1 VFAACAALAALSLV
15 MPSAPTTDP
24 WGWIVWGRE
33 VLHLDLSTVVPGP
46 PSWKPLPV
54 LITTPLALTGAA
66 APTLWLLVARV
77 GALASLAVAARVAG
91 RLAGGWAAAI
101 AVAGLVL
108 STDWLR
114 AFAHGYTEPLAV
126 GLLLAAVDQHLSDRP
141 RRALWLGGLA
151 ALCRPEALMIVAAYG
166 VSQWRRGRMPPGQIA
181 AVLVGVTA
189 LWLVPDWIGSGDP
202 LHGAHVAR
210 LTAESGPVAALHAL
224 AAGALILPWPLLLT
238 GLAGVAIAVQRRD
251 ERVLWIAAAAGAWAA
266 VETGLMLAGYPA
278 LGRFFILPAAL
289 WLMVCAAG
297 AVWLVQGAR
306 EERGRLR
313 PAAAAALAVAALPF
327 VTIRAEHSVQELA
340 DSIDRARL
348 ETQLLAAVDAAG
360 STLRTCGGP
369 GMPARLT
376 WMKGAVAWKLDVPLD
391 SVHAVRTWGSRTYLQ
406 RLSDSDE
413 RPPPWPS
420 AGRVITVGPAAVHG
434 SGFLDPFAN
443 ARLRMPGLDSTVA
456 ARAGRWRVVE
466 HPCGRMR
473 AV

>member
-1 VFAACAALAALSLV
+1 
-15 MPSAPTTDP
+15 
-24 WGWIVWGRE
+24 
-33 VLHLDLSTVVPGP
+33 
-46 PSWKPLPV
+46 V

-91 RLAGGWAAAI
+91 RLAGRWAAVI
-101 AVAGLVL
+101 AVAGLQL

-114 AFAHGYTEPLAV
+114 AFAHGYTEPLTI
-126 GLLLAAVDQHLSDRP
+126 GLLLAAVDQHLSGRP

-151 ALCRPEALMIVAAYG
+151 ALSRPEALLLVAAYG
-166 VSQWRRGRMPPGQIA
+166 VAQWRRGRMAPWPVV
-181 AVLVGVTA
+181 AVLAGVAA

-210 LTAESGPVAALHAL
+210 ATAASGTVAALHAL

-238 GLAGVAIAVQRRD
+238 GLAGVAIAVRRRD
-251 ERVLWIAAAAGAWAA
+251 ERVLWIAAGAAAWAA
-266 VETGLMLAGYPA
+266 TESGLMLAGYPA

-297 AVWLVQGAR
+297 AVWLAESAR
-306 EERGRLR
+306 EERGRLKQL
-313 PAAAAALAVAALPF
+313 AAAALAVAALPF
-327 VTIRAEHSVQELA
+327 VAVRAEHSVQELA
-340 DSIDRARL
+340 DSIDRAQL
-348 ETQLLAAVDAAG
+348 ESQLLAAVDSAG
-360 STLRTCGGP
+360 PTLRACGGP
-369 GMPARLT
+369 AMPARLT
-376 WMKGAVAWKLDVPLD
+376 WMKGAVAWKLDVPLAR
-391 SVHAVRTWGSRTYLQ
+391 VHAVRTWGSRTYLQ

-413 RPPPWPS
+413 RPLPWPS
-420 AGRVITVGPAAVHG
+420 AGRVVTVGRAAVHG

-443 ARLRMPGLDSTVA
+443 ARLRMPGLDSIVA